1 MYIKHVVHGILGQA
15 KIDENF
21 CH

>member
-1 MYIKHVVHGILGQA
+1 MYIKHFVHGILGQA
-15 KIDENF
+15 KIDENV